1 MFGKFDFPA
10 AAPSVMTSSGHL
22 VPPEFAE
29 VWEGIKDVESIDE
42 EETDEEEP
50 MLVASPEQIKTE
62 LYDGD
67 VTPADQT
74 LPHTGDV
81 TTSLDIEVPAASDH
95 PVPQVPS
102 PTNEGNQSQPEDKP
116 PTPPRK
122 LPVMGSFRRS
132 PPSPEKAFVESSHPP
147 AVIAPEHSL
156 LVSPITEKPPT
167 NMFSSFST
175 ISSAGDPPASASST
189 TSATPSSL
197 LPKRMAIIDGKSGV
211 VIPSPFSTTKRKT
224 KRKITSTE
232 ESDGSLSVGQRS
244 DFFFSSHIGFG
255 SWDLG
260 QVNRPSRSARS
271 SFSQPFPPPLFSP
284 ISLTGVDA
292 VRTPLPTPFTP
303 GPMPPPPPL
312 SAPIDLTDVLD
323 PSFLSQEGPDGTNG
337 GITADDEDTMDQST
351 LKNLNRWQR
360 VPMGTFRHA
369 RAFGSIGNEGELAQL
384 HRHHPPESPRTS
396 DGFSYGATP
405 TGPPVKSGSALW
417 SDGIEP
423 PASTASKGKAK
434 ASAKPRGRKVTISP
448 GLLPIKD
455 EEGVP
460 ELEEMDVDLIPGI
473 KEEEGYF
480 SRKQYKGGREGT
492 ERERLKRKFEEK
504 ERKSQGHGA
513 GPKSP
518 LHNRV
523 KTPSASP
530 VSPQISQ

>member
-1 MFGKFDFPA
+1 M
-10 AAPSVMTSSGHL
+10 
-22 VPPEFAE
+22 
-29 VWEGIKDVESIDE
+29 
-42 EETDEEEP
+42 
-50 MLVASPEQIKTE
+50 VASPEQIKTE
-62 LYDGD
+62 LYNGE
-67 VTPADQT
+67 VILPTELI
-74 LPHTGDV
+74 LPHVEDAAA
-81 TTSLDIEVPAASDH
+81 SLEIAMPAASDH
-95 PVPQVPS
+95 PAPQVPS
-102 PTNEGNQSQPEDKP
+102 PTNEGNQSQPEENP

-132 PPSPEKAFVESSHPP
+132 PPSPEKTFVESSHPP

-156 LVSPITEKPPT
+156 LVSPTTEKPPV
-167 NMFSSFST
+167 NMFSSVST
-175 ISSAGDPPASASST
+175 ISSAGDPFASASST
-189 TSATPSSL
+189 TSATPAPL
-197 LPKRMAIIDGKSGV
+197 LPKRMVIIDGKSSV

-224 KRKITSTE
+224 RRKITSTE
-232 ESDGSLSVGQRS
+232 ESDGSISVGQRS
-244 DFFFSSHIGFG
+244 DFFFSSHAGFG

-260 QVNRPSRSARS
+260 QTNRPRTSRSARS

-284 ISLTGVDA
+284 LNLASLDV

-323 PSFLSQEGPDGTNG
+323 PSFLNQEGPGGFNG
-337 GITADDEDTMDQST
+337 GTTADEEDTLDHST
-351 LKNLNRWQR
+351 LKNLDRWKR

-405 TGPPVKSGSALW
+405 TGPPIKSGSALW
-417 SDGIEP
+417 SEGIE
-423 PASTASKGKAK
+423 AQVATASKGKGK
-434 ASAKPRGRKVTISP
+434 ASAKARGRKVIISP
-448 GLLPIKD
+448 ALLPIKD
-455 EEGVP
+455 EEAVP
-460 ELEEMDVDLIPGI
+460 ELDDMDVDLIPGI

-504 ERKSQGHGA
+504 ERRSQGHGV
-513 GPKSP
+513 GQKSP

-530 VSPQISQ
+530 VSPLIISQ